1 MSDENRESIL
11 VIDDTSANQRLYG
24 AILQDQADV
33 IAAVNGAEAM
43 QLAAEREY
51 AMIVLDV
58 HLPDISGFDLAHRLR
73 QLPGCAKVPIL
84 FVSAVFTR
92 DEDAFRGYSLG
103 AVDYLP
109 SPVVPA
115 ILRAKAQ
122 VFIDLLRS
130 RRDVERYVAQLYN
143 TNHALKMAYDELEAF
158 SYSVSHDLRN
168 PLQGIIGLTE
178 LLQEARDQL
187 GQQPRNYLD
196 HISVCARQMNT
207 LIEDLLTLA
216 HISRSELS
224 AADVDLSAL
233 AQDIRVTL
241 EHAVPG
247 RHVQWQIASGVHACG
262 DRGLLRVLLTNL
274 LENAWKYSAR
284 QYAPCIEF
292 GAIADRQCH
301 APVYYVRDNGV
312 GFDLHK
318 AGEGLFKPFRRFHS
332 DKEFEGT
339 GIGLATAKR
348 VVLRHNGEIWADST
362 PDHGTAFY
370 FTLGMDNRG
379 DCTGH

>member
-1 MSDENRESIL
+1 MSDSHRESIL
-11 VIDDTSANQRLYG
+11 VIDDTPANQRLYG
-24 AILQDQADV
+24 AVLQEQADV
-33 IAAVNGAEAM
+33 IAAVTGAEAL

-73 QLPGCAKVPIL
+73 QLPSCAKVPIL

-109 SPVVPA
+109 SPIVPS

-178 LLQEARDQL
+178 LLHEARDQL
-187 GQQPRNYLD
+187 GPQPRNYLD

-216 HISRSELS
+216 RISRSELR

-247 RHVQWQIASGVHACG
+247 RQVQWQIASGVHACG
-262 DRGLLRVLLTNL
+262 DQGLLRVLLTNL

-284 QYAPCIEF
+284 QFSPCIEF
-292 GAIADRQCH
+292 GALADRHCD

-332 DKEFEGT
+332 DKEFEGS

-348 VVLRHNGEIWADST
+348 VVSRHNGEIWADST